1 VEEQLSTAAKQL
13 EERNMKL
20 SHQEEQLTA
29 VAQQLAASEEQVR
42 LLAHKEK
49 ELEEIRSEL
58 QVLSA
63 VF

>member
-1 VEEQLSTAAKQL
+1 
-13 EERNMKL
+13 M
-20 SHQEEQLTA
+20 
-29 VAQQLAASEEQVR
+29 AQQLAASEEQVR

-63 VF
+63 VGTSDFDKIS

>member
-1 VEEQLSTAAKQL
+1 
-13 EERNMKL
+13 MKL

-49 ELEEIRSEL
+49 ELEEVRSEL

-63 VF
+63 VS